1 MLPKWSKKLPKHLKK
16 STLGPS
22 MASGAPNML
31 QQRLQDTILEH
42 LGPMFDVFSRNI
54 ERFSDHLQ
62 WIAQVAGGH
71 REANR
76 ISRKI

>member
-1 MLPKWSKKLPKHLKK
+1 
-16 STLGPS
+16 

-42 LGPMFDVFSRNI
+42 LGPIFDVFSRNI

-71 REANR
+71 REANG
-76 ISRKI
+76 ISPGSKMAKNVVQWIPGEILG